1 MHIVSLATPMVL
13 KPDGRHACRALG
25 ALMAFAGLLGAFPS
39 EAQLSARLTEK
50 KNVVKFSR
58 NDRDFL
64 DAPLQQPLDR
74 GYFLVTG
81 LRSMAGVL
89 FSDNSYLRVNESSKV
104 IVTAGSRQRDVSI
117 QGKNSA
123 VYGKY
128 NGPGRVVG
136 QQALCAVRGTEFELQ
151 VLNDRDVIRCFGPQ
165 THQVLVTN
173 KANALITG
181 RVTTAG
187 AGQFASADL
196 IGNTENWIG
205 GKLEFL
211 VGAGGRQ
218 TRTVSAFDPVTGTLT
233 LNAPLPNANNLND
246 WFYIINPPNVKVVV
260 LEQNM
265 ETYLS
270 HVQGAEPVDAYPTEP
285 KEFAGGDALAFMN
298 EPLHGD
304 NQSHLTGFFLDRSR
318 QANYQIDNARNAG
331 QGYGNYA
338 PGIQITSFQRNTGGG
353 EIPGHQTGNLGVDVG
368 STGGSGNGNLNVSIG
383 GGSPSGVGGLVINT
397 REGRAI
403 FPRVP
408 EFGGVGFSTRGSDTA
423 LAYANDS
430 VVVGGVYMR
439 VGGRIGTL
447 DQHSDNQL
455 DELLLRYRN
464 RHFGDIQ
471 VGRFHW
477 LPGPV
482 SNGQLGRLISFT
494 SSDGVLWDLPTS
506 GSVAVQVAWFDKLQA
521 LSTPNVS
528 GYSARVGI
536 PIKTGQLAFTALT
549 TSQRTLGGTA
559 DFVYPILPQKLEI
572 YGEGGIDTAHQT
584 VYAAGL
590 YFPQLFHK
598 YRADFSVELS
608 YRGHFGHSV
617 DMALHVP
624 FGKHITALA
633 TLSKPGPGS
642 WRPGIGLQAR
652 F

>member
-1 MHIVSLATPMVL
+1 MLA
-13 KPDGRHACRALG
+13 AAI
-25 ALMAFAGLLGAFPS
+25 
-39 EAQLSARLTEK
+39 
-50 KNVVKFSR
+50 
-58 NDRDFL
+58 
-64 DAPLQQPLDR
+64 
-74 GYFLVTG
+74 
-81 LRSMAGVL
+81 L
-89 FSDNSYLRVNESSKV
+89 FTNGV
-104 IVTAGSRQRDVSI
+104 IVTMNPAQPIARAALVKDGAIAG
-117 QGKNSA
+117 
-123 VYGKY
+123 
-128 NGPGRVVG
+128 VG
-136 QQALCAVRGTEFELQ
+136 SVAEMRKLAPPDTAVR
-151 VLNDRDVIRCFGPQ
+151 
-165 THQVLVTN
+165 
-173 KANALITG
+173 
-181 RVTTAG
+181 
-187 AGQFASADL
+187 DL
-196 IGNTENWIG
+196 G
-205 GKLEFL
+205 GK
-211 VGAGGRQ
+211 
-218 TRTVSAFDPVTGTLT
+218 TM
-233 LNAPLPNANNLND
+233 LPG
-246 WFYIINPPNVKVVV
+246 FYAAHDHFP
-260 LEQNM
+260 
-265 ETYLS
+265 
-270 HVQGAEPVDAYPTEP
+270 AA
-285 KEFAGGDALAFMN
+285 
-298 EPLHGD
+298 
-304 NQSHLTGFFLDRSR
+304 
-318 QANYQIDNARNAG
+318 
-331 QGYGNYA
+331 
-338 PGIQITSFQRNTGGG
+338 
-353 EIPGHQTGNLGVDVG
+353 GNLGVDVG
-368 STGGSGNGNLNVSIG
+368 NAGVSGNGNLNVSIG
-383 GGSPSGVGGLVINT
+383 GGSASGVGGLVINT

-464 RHFGDIQ
+464 RHIGDIQ